1 MLVSNKIIA
10 AYGGSINE
18 YEKGSYIFYEG
29 SKPNYFFQVI
39 KGSVKVIQYN
49 DKGNEILLGLF
60 SSGET
65 FGEPPLIANK
75 PYPSYA
81 VAYTNVELYKISRDN
96 FLKIL
101 DIYPEIMKRLLFSL
115 SNRIIAKSNSSKIL
129 ISNNA
134 EEKLLRLFYNLKND
148 QGNISPMIVPYTRQQ
163 IANITGLRVETV
175 IRTISKLS
183 GDNKLKIVNRKIQI

>member
-60 SSGET
+60 SS
-65 FGEPPLIANK
+65 
-75 PYPSYA
+75 
-81 VAYTNVELYKISRDN
+81 
-96 FLKIL
+96 
-101 DIYPEIMKRLLFSL
+101 
-115 SNRIIAKSNSSKIL
+115 
-129 ISNNA
+129 
-134 EEKLLRLFYNLKND
+134 EKLL
-148 QGNISPMIVPYTRQQ
+148 GNH
-163 IANITGLRVETV
+163 L
-175 IRTISKLS
+175 
-183 GDNKLKIVNRKIQI
+183 